1 MNSVLGPLQLS
12 LYRMLR
18 DVLKFLVFFLAI
30 FVAFVMGVR
39 NLYSYYSSI
48 QSEIV
53 ANNVNMTV
61 VVETNHPFS
70 T

>member
-53 ANNVNMTV
+53 ANHVNMTV

>member
-1 MNSVLGPLQLS
+1 MQLS

-18 DVLKFLVFFLAI
+18 DVLKFLVLFFAI
-30 FVAFVMGVR
+30 FAAFAVGVR

-53 ANNVNMTV
+53 AKNVNLTV

>member
-18 DVLKFLVFFLAI
+18 DVLKFLLFFAAI

-39 NLYSYYSSI
+39 NLYSYYNSI
-48 QSEIV
+48 QAEIA
-53 ANNVNMTV
+53 ANNKNQTM
-61 VVETNHPFS
+61 EADTNHPFS

>member
-1 MNSVLGPLQLS
+1 MQLS

-18 DVLKFLVFFLAI
+18 DVLKFLVLFSAI
-30 FVAFVMGVR
+30 FAAFVIGVR

-48 QSEIV
+48 QAEIV
-53 ANNVNMTV
+53 ANSVNVSV